1 MIYTLKKTSFVWPY
15 ATCLSLFLFFTSF
28 IYAQDDS
35 LSKRIQKIIHDKDA
49 VGIAVVVVKENSIV
63 YNNNFGYSNLELNY
77 PLQQNTLFRI
87 ASISK
92 TFTATAIMQLI
103 DANKI
108 HLDDDVSNLLGFKV
122 RNPKY
127 PDQAILLRHL
137 LSHRSSIH
145 DTEGYYTLDVIDSSR
160 NTKWRNAYSNSSPGS
175 QFIYSNLNYNMLG
188 AIIEK
193 ISGKRYDKYI
203 IENIL
208 HPLGIEGGYDVSELD
223 LDRFA
228 QIYTYD
234 AKSLRY
240 NKSKEAYQFKPS
252 LSTGYVVG
260 RSAPLLSPTGG
271 LKISALGLARYM
283 TMHMQGGEYN
293 GIKILNR
300 TSEEMMQTLTGDLPG
315 YGMGFRINN
324 KLIDGEIIIGHTG
337 SAYGFYGAM
346 FFHPQKKIGFV
357 VLVNGCRQE
366 YEDGY
371 NFVIRNVVNGIR
383 ENYFKNLD

>member
-1 MIYTLKKTSFVWPY
+1 MICILKNSTKIYFYTTII
-15 ATCLSLFLFFTSF
+15 FLFSVVTS
-28 IYAQDDS
+28 IYAQEDS
-35 LSKRIQKIIHDKDA
+35 LSKRIQKIIHDRDA

-103 DANKI
+103 DENKI

-145 DTEGYYTLDVIDSSR
+145 DAEGYYTLDVIDSSR
-160 NTKWRNAYSNSSPGS
+160 NTKWKNAYSNISPGL

-208 HPLGIEGGYDVSELD
+208 QPLGIEGGYDVSELD
-223 LDRFA
+223 ANRFA

-293 GIKILNR
+293 GIEILNR

-346 FFHPQKKIGFV
+346 FFHPLKKIGFV

-371 NFVIRNVVNGIR
+371 NFVIRKVVNEIR
-383 ENYFKNLD
+383 QAYF

>member
-1 MIYTLKKTSFVWPY
+1 
-15 ATCLSLFLFFTSF
+15 
-28 IYAQDDS
+28 
-35 LSKRIQKIIHDKDA
+35 
-49 VGIAVVVVKENSIV
+49 
-63 YNNNFGYSNLELNY
+63 
-77 PLQQNTLFRI
+77 
-87 ASISK
+87 
-92 TFTATAIMQLI
+92 MQLI
-103 DANKI
+103 DGNKI

-160 NTKWRNAYSNSSPGS
+160 NTKWKNAYSNNSPGL

-208 HPLGIEGGYDVSELD
+208 QPLGIEGGYDVSELD
-223 LDRFA
+223 ANRFA

-346 FFHPQKKIGFV
+346 FFHPLKKIGFV
-357 VLVNGCRQE
+357 VLVNGCKQE

-371 NFVIRNVVNGIR
+371 NFVIRKVTDEIR
-383 ENYFKNLD
+383 RVYLQ

>member
-1 MIYTLKKTSFVWPY
+1 MIYILNNRIKIYFYTTIIVLFSLVTS
-15 ATCLSLFLFFTSF
+15 
-28 IYAQDDS
+28 IYAQEDS

-49 VGIAVVVVKENSIV
+49 VGIAVVVVKENSVV

-77 PLQQNTLFRI
+77 SLQQNTLFRI

-103 DANKI
+103 DGNKI

-160 NTKWRNAYSNSSPGS
+160 NTKWKNAYSNNSPGL

-208 HPLGIEGGYDVSELD
+208 QPLGIEGGYDVSELD
-223 LDRFA
+223 ANRFA

-346 FFHPQKKIGFV
+346 FFHPLKKIGFV
-357 VLVNGCRQE
+357 VLVNGCKQE

-371 NFVIRNVVNGIR
+371 NFVIRKVTDEIR
-383 ENYFKNLD
+383 RVYLQ

>member
-1 MIYTLKKTSFVWPY
+1 
-15 ATCLSLFLFFTSF
+15 
-28 IYAQDDS
+28 
-35 LSKRIQKIIHDKDA
+35 
-49 VGIAVVVVKENSIV
+49 
-63 YNNNFGYSNLELNY
+63 
-77 PLQQNTLFRI
+77 
-87 ASISK
+87 
-92 TFTATAIMQLI
+92 
-103 DANKI
+103 
-108 HLDDDVSNLLGFKV
+108 
-122 RNPKY
+122 
-127 PDQAILLRHL
+127 
-137 LSHRSSIH
+137 
-145 DTEGYYTLDVIDSSR
+145 
-160 NTKWRNAYSNSSPGS
+160 
-175 QFIYSNLNYNMLG
+175 MLG

-208 HPLGIEGGYDVSELD
+208 QPLGIEGGYDVSELD
-223 LDRFA
+223 ANRFA

-240 NKSKEAYQFKPS
+240 IKSKEAYQFKPS

-346 FFHPQKKIGFV
+346 FFHPLKKIGFV
-357 VLVNGCRQE
+357 VLVNGCKQE

-371 NFVIRNVVNGIR
+371 NFVIRKVTDEIR
-383 ENYFKNLD
+383 RVYLQ